1 MPVPPLRAVVAL
13 RRALLAAFLLPAGSP
28 ILADCG
34 SDTLRLRG
42 LAAYGAAW
50 RAEDR
55 NPDFVFAPNAAAAG
69 AGKGSAF
76 ARNTDD
82 GNLNYDEGDLVY
94 SVFKGLGVADVGCEP
109 FAARVSAIV
118 WTDRVAEGRD
128 MDWGHVPNGYAAGA
142 TLSDAGAHHRA
153 RFSGAAL
160 QEAWV
165 QIGRSARPGAD
176 PAPEQRWLRV
186 GRQYIPWGVPF
197 TRFGGGIEQV
207 NAEDLQM
214 RALPGTSDAT
224 ATGYARISE
233 VDPMREGFVPAGSVL
248 ARWTEG
254 PALVEGFYQYSF
266 EPNVLPGC
274 GRFDSLADYA
284 ADGCDRVHVGTGSD
298 RQAGALGLFARR
310 APDVDP
316 SGGGQYGMRLQYDN
330 ASFGRFSFYAANLHS
345 RRYIVSAIK
354 SGRVGPPLIPGDPGG
369 QNVQYYLEYPEDIR
383 LFALSWSAVFDGD
396 RTRLNVE
403 YTVQPDQALRVNNT
417 DMLNAFAST
426 VAPTPLRAEADAL
439 APGARYSG
447 FDRYRVSQLR
457 LSGAHD
463 EHGVLGAGRFT
474 VSGEVGV
481 KSVSGLPSPD
491 ERRYGRS
498 DAFGLGPV
506 NGVCLGSALQCSN
519 NGYVSSSSWGYR
531 LRLEADYA
539 TPLPGLRV
547 LPSLSWLHDV
557 KGWSWDDA
565 ISEGRKATTLAL
577 RLQDAQA
584 RWFTDLSWTAIWG
597 GDYNL
602 YADRDVLRWVVGV
615 RYD

>member
-1 MPVPPLRAVVAL
+1 MPIAPPRLRPRV
-13 RRALLAAFLLPAGSP
+13 RSLLVLLLPLAGSV
-28 ILADCG
+28 LADCG
-34 SDTLRLRG
+34 DDALRLRG
-42 LAAYGAAW
+42 LATYGAAW
-50 RAEDR
+50 RAQDR
-55 NPDFVFAPNAAAAG
+55 NPDYVFAPNAQAAG
-69 AGKGSAF
+69 AGAGSAF
-76 ARNTDD
+76 GRNTDD
-82 GNLNYDEGDLVY
+82 GNLNFDRGDRVY
-94 SVFKGLGVADVGCEP
+94 SVFKGLGVADFGCDGVQ
-109 FAARVSAIV
+109 ARVSAIA
-118 WTDRVAEGRD
+118 WTDRVAEDRD

-142 TLSDAGAHHRA
+142 PLSDAGAHHRA

-165 QIGRSARPGAD
+165 QLGRSASPDGGAGQT
-176 PAPEQRWLRV
+176 QRWLRV

-207 NAEDLQM
+207 NAEDLLM
-214 RALPGTSDAT
+214 RALPGTSDVT
-224 ATGYARISE
+224 ATGYARISD

-254 PALVEGFYQYSF
+254 PALIEGFYQYSF

-274 GRFDSLADYA
+274 GRFDSLADYV
-284 ADGCDRVHVGTGSD
+284 ADGCDRVYVGNGSD
-298 RQAGALGLFARR
+298 RQAQAAGLLARR

-330 ASFGRFSFYAANLHS
+330 ASYGRFAFYAANIHS
-345 RRYIVSAIK
+345 RRYVVSAIK
-354 SGRVGPPLIPGDPGG
+354 SGRVGPPLLPGDPGG

-383 LFALSWSAVFDGD
+383 LFALSWSAVFNAE

-403 YTVQPDQALRVNNT
+403 YTLQPDQVLRLNNT
-417 DMLNAFAST
+417 DMLRAFASGD
-426 VAPTPLRAEADAL
+426 AGPLRADADAL
-439 APGARYSG
+439 APGARFSG
-447 FDRYRVSQLR
+447 YDRYRVSQLR
-457 LSGAHD
+457 VSGAHD
-463 EHGVLGAGRFT
+463 HYGMLGAARFT

-506 NGVCLGSALQCSN
+506 NGTCTGSAIQCSN
-519 NGYVSSSSWGYR
+519 DGYVSSSAWGYR

-539 TPLPGLRV
+539 TPLPGLRL

-565 ISEGRKATTLAL
+565 ISEGRKATVLAL
-577 RLQDAQA
+577 RLQDAGA
-584 RWFTDLSWTAIWG
+584 RWFSDVSWTAIWG
-597 GDYNL
+597 GQYNL
-602 YADRDVLRWVVGV
+602 YSDRDVLRWVVGV

>member
-1 MPVPPLRAVVAL
+1 MPIAPPRLRPRV
-13 RRALLAAFLLPAGSP
+13 RSLLVLLLPLAGSV
-28 ILADCG
+28 LADCG
-34 SDTLRLRG
+34 DDALRLRG
-42 LAAYGAAW
+42 LATYGAAW
-50 RAEDR
+50 RAQDR
-55 NPDFVFAPNAAAAG
+55 NPDYVFAPNAQAAG
-69 AGKGSAF
+69 AGAGSAF
-76 ARNTDD
+76 GRNTDD
-82 GNLNYDEGDLVY
+82 GNLNFDRGDRVY
-94 SVFKGLGVADVGCEP
+94 SVFKGLGVADFGCDGVQ
-109 FAARVSAIV
+109 ARVSAIA
-118 WTDRVAEGRD
+118 WTDRVAEDRD

-142 TLSDAGAHHRA
+142 PLSDAGAHHRA

-165 QIGRSARPGAD
+165 QLGRSASPDGGAGQT
-176 PAPEQRWLRV
+176 QRWLRV

-207 NAEDLQM
+207 NAEDLLM
-214 RALPGTSDAT
+214 RALPGTSDVT
-224 ATGYARISE
+224 ATGYARISD

-254 PALVEGFYQYSF
+254 PALIEGFYQYSF

-274 GRFDSLADYA
+274 GRFDSLADYV
-284 ADGCDRVHVGTGSD
+284 ADGCDRVYVGNGSD
-298 RQAGALGLFARR
+298 RQAQAAGLLARR

-330 ASFGRFSFYAANLHS
+330 ASYGRFAFYAANIHS
-345 RRYIVSAIK
+345 RRYVVSAIK

-383 LFALSWSAVFDGD
+383 LFALSWSAVFNAE

-403 YTVQPDQALRVNNT
+403 YTMQPDQALRVNNT
-417 DMLNAFAST
+417 DMLNAFGST
-426 VAPTPLRAEADAL
+426 VAPTPLRADADAL
-439 APGARYSG
+439 APGARFSG
-447 FDRYRVSQLR
+447 YDRYRVSQLR
-457 LSGAHD
+457 VSGAHD
-463 EHGVLGAGRFT
+463 HYGMLGAARFT

-506 NGVCLGSALQCSN
+506 NGTCTGSAIQCSN
-519 NGYVSSSSWGYR
+519 DGYVSSSAWGYR

-539 TPLPGLRV
+539 TPLPGLRL

-565 ISEGRKATTLAL
+565 ISEGRKATVLAL
-577 RLQDAQA
+577 RLQDAGA
-584 RWFTDLSWTAIWG
+584 RWFSDVSWTAIWG
-597 GDYNL
+597 GQYNL
-602 YADRDVLRWVVGV
+602 YSDRDVLRWVVGV